1 MRSLTATLTAAQEQT
16 SSRPYVQSHLLRL
29 PRRRLSSALQ
39 PPLHRSEGEYYTAV
53 VGAGDGSLVRARID
67 PSTKVLYTQRVTAPG
82 PSSDF
87 SQWTSHGTVSA
98 SGAVALAASGA
109 SVFLFYVDADTVT
122 LKQKESADNGA
133 SYGSATTV
141 ATAASAVTY
150 LAAAVAPGGDRAL
163 FWTIGTVVWKSRYA
177 GGSWG
182 TPAAWTNSADSIT
195 GIACIHRTDWNL
207 VLCGTAPTSQDA
219 KAWTLIYGDG
229 GFPGRRYLE
238 PAARSPPLPPR
249 PASASTPPPSRSCST
264 GASSWSRSTRAR
276 WPIRACS
283 GRRWARTPATISSGG
298 VSRRPSITK
307 AITASAPA
315 WRGGQVWLAA
325 PAGVWS
331 AASPTWADREVTADV
346 LEAEIDLDEYDG
358 RARLVLRNDPT
369 ATGAAGRYSGYGEG
383 DLSAIRRGARL
394 QLSPGYNTTVGA
406 EASAGP
412 TFWIESVE
420 LETGPR
426 GGLIVRARD
435 GWWLLEQWRARRQF
449 AWPAGDQTVSQ
460 IIMLICARAGLDN
473 ASLSSSSAFTSLK
486 PAFTIHP
493 GEDGKTALRRLL
505 AMVPD
510 EAIMRG
516 GTCFTRY
523 PQATDASDYA

>member
-1 MRSLTATLTAAQEQT
+1 MTA
-16 SSRPYVQSHLLRL
+16 P
-29 PRRRLSSALQ
+29 LS
-39 PPLHRSEGEYYTAV
+39 G
-53 VGAGDGSLVRARID
+53 ARID

-229 GFPGRRYLE
+229 GFQAADTWSPLRVHHRYRLDQRQLPLPRPRVPAALAPLPGREVHGL
-238 PAARSPPLPPR
+238 AGLF
-249 PASASTPPPSRSCST
+249 
-264 GASSWSRSTRAR
+264 
-276 WPIRACS
+276 
-283 GRRWARTPATISSGG
+283 
-298 VSRRPSITK
+298 
-307 AITASAPA
+307 APA
-315 WRGGQVWLAA
+315 VVDDG
-325 PAGVWS
+325 
-331 AASPTWADREVTADV
+331 
-346 LEAEIDLDEYDG
+346 LERQLRF
-358 RARLVLRNDPT
+358 RAV
-369 ATGAAGRYSGYGEG
+369 A
-383 DLSAIRRGARL
+383 
-394 QLSPGYNTTVGA
+394 
-406 EASAGP
+406 
-412 TFWIESVE
+412 
-420 LETGPR
+420 
-426 GGLIVRARD
+426 
-435 GWWLLEQWRARRQF
+435 
-449 AWPAGDQTVSQ
+449 
-460 IIMLICARAGLDN
+460 
-473 ASLSSSSAFTSLK
+473 
-486 PAFTIHP
+486 
-493 GEDGKTALRRLL
+493 
-505 AMVPD
+505 
-510 EAIMRG
+510 
-516 GTCFTRY
+516 
-523 PQATDASDYA
+523 